1 MKPKDENR
9 EIARS
14 RVLRLLELAE
24 ASAVAGNLERAH
36 DYVSNAWKI
45 KLKFRL
51 RLPTEQKR
59 LFCKE
64 CLSFLL
70 DGKTARVRV
79 KNGVLSIA
87 CLKCGDI
94 KRIPI
99 K

>member
-1 MKPKDENR
+1 MKPKDDNR
-9 EIARS
+9 ELAMS

-24 ASAVAGNLERAH
+24 ASAIAGDLERAH
-36 DYVSNAWKI
+36 EYVSNAWTI

-51 RLPTEQKR
+51 RLPAEQKR
-59 LFCKE
+59 LFCKK

-79 KNGVLSIA
+79 KDGILTTT
-87 CLKCGDI
+87 CLKCGEI
-94 KRIPI
+94 KRIPF